1 MDEPANI
8 LQMFRLMRYTQTIS
22 TFITLYDH
30 VCTLDA
36 EGKRWSSSKI
46 LFIATRY
53 IGDLDVLFAWYC
65 AFMLRPESQN
75 LYGLLIMFFITF
87 LNPLQCFS
95 CSIAYNM
102 VITGATCSL
111 LYLCQEISG
120 TIALAVIRLK
130 NSYVCD

>member
-36 EGKRWSSSKI
+36 EAKYIWGKRWSSSKI

-53 IGDLDVLFAWYC
+53 IGDLDVL
-65 AFMLRPESQN
+65 
-75 LYGLLIMFFITF
+75 
-87 LNPLQCFS
+87 
-95 CSIAYNM
+95 
-102 VITGATCSL
+102 
-111 LYLCQEISG
+111 
-120 TIALAVIRLK
+120 
-130 NSYVCD
+130 